1 MSLKDVIRSITPKF
15 LLNLNRQ
22 RKKKNVNESLNQQ
35 KTKGDVISEAQL
47 INDLLAIGI
56 KKGDTLLVHS
66 SLSKMGYLKDG
77 PKTFV
82 DALLTA
88 VGETGNILMPT
99 SPNAVFQLNYIQ
111 NTPFFDVTTS
121 PSKLGAITEYFR
133 TLPNSVRSLSPT
145 EPVSAIGPLADYFT
159 KDHFNQLTPYNKNS
173 PFYKV
178 GEQNGKILYIGVTLD
193 NAGTSLHTLEDE
205 IVDFKYPVYY
215 PTTFDFTVID
225 KAGQNHKV
233 NTKVHNP
240 EWSKKR
246 KCDGLIPLFESENV
260 LKKVKIGKADTL
272 LVDANGFFKTM
283 VNQYKSKGVTMYTP
297 NGDKNVTTTK

>member
-1 MSLKDVIRSITPKF
+1 MSLKDVVRSLTPDF

-22 RKKKNVNESLNQQ
+22 RKKKNVNQSLDQQ
-35 KTKGDVISEAQL
+35 KSKGNVITESEL
-47 INDLLAIGI
+47 VDNLLAIGVV
-56 KKGDTLLVHS
+56 KGDTLLVHS

-82 DALLTA
+82 DALFTV

-111 NTPFFDVTTS
+111 NTPFFDVINS

-133 TLPNSVRSLSPT
+133 TLTNSVRSLNAT

-159 KDHFNQLTPYNKNS
+159 KDHFNQLTPYNAHS

-205 IVDFKYPVYY
+205 IKDFKYPVYY
-215 PTTFDFTVID
+215 PTIFDFMVID
-225 KAGQNHKV
+225 KEGQYHKV
-233 NTKVHNP
+233 KTKVHNP

-246 KCDGLIPLFESENV
+246 KCDGLIPGFESAGV

-283 VNQYKSKGVTMYTP
+283 VNQYKAKGVTMYTP
-297 NGDKNVTTTK
+297 NGE

>member
-1 MSLKDVIRSITPKF
+1 
-15 LLNLNRQ
+15 
-22 RKKKNVNESLNQQ
+22 
-35 KTKGDVISEAQL
+35 
-47 INDLLAIGI
+47 
-56 KKGDTLLVHS
+56 
-66 SLSKMGYLKDG
+66 MGYLKDG
-77 PKTFV
+77 PKTFI
-82 DALLTA
+82 DALLTV

-111 NTPFFDVTTS
+111 NTPFFDVMNS

-133 TLPNSVRSLSPT
+133 TLPNSVRSLNAT

-159 KDHFNQLTPYNKNS
+159 KDHFNQLTPYNEQS

-205 IVDFKYPVYY
+205 IKDFKYPVYY
-215 PTTFDFTVID
+215 PTIFDFMVID
-225 KAGQNHKV
+225 KEGQNHKV
-233 NTKVHNP
+233 KTKVHNP
-240 EWSKKR
+240 EWSKQR
-246 KCDGLIPLFESENV
+246 KCDGLIPGFESEGV

-283 VNQYKSKGVTMYTP
+283 VDQYKAKGVTMYTP
-297 NGDKNVTTTK
+297 NGE

>member
-1 MSLKDVIRSITPKF
+1 MVRRLTPNF
-15 LLNLNRQ
+15 LLSLNRQ
-22 RKKKNVNESLNQQ
+22 RKKNKVNQSLSEQ
-35 KTKGDVISEAQL
+35 KSKGDVITESQL
-47 INDLLAIGI
+47 VADLKTIGI
-56 KKGDTLLVHS
+56 QKGDTLLVHS

-82 DALLTA
+82 DALMTI

-111 NTPFFDVTTS
+111 NTPSFDVLNS
-121 PSKLGAITEYFR
+121 PSRLGAITEYFR
-133 TLPNSVRSLSPT
+133 KLPKSVRSLSPT

-159 KDHFNQLTPYNKNS
+159 KDHFNQLTPYNEHS

-178 GEQNGKILYIGVTLD
+178 GAKNGKILYIGVTLD

-205 IVDFKYPVYY
+205 ITDFKYPVYY
-215 PTTFDFTVID
+215 PHIFDFTIID
-225 KAGQNHKV
+225 KEGQSHKV
-233 NTKVHNP
+233 KTKVHNP

-246 KCDGLIPLFESENV
+246 KCDGLIPAFESANV

-272 LVDANGFFKTM
+272 VVDANGFFKTM
-283 VNQYKSKGVTMYTP
+283 VNQYKNNGVTMYTP
-297 NGDKNVTTTK
+297 NGDKN

>member
-1 MSLKDVIRSITPKF
+1 MSLKDVVRSLTPDF

-22 RKKKNVNESLNQQ
+22 RKKKNVNQSLDQQ
-35 KTKGDVISEAQL
+35 KSKGNVITESEL
-47 INDLLAIGI
+47 VDNLLAIGVV
-56 KKGDTLLVHS
+56 KGDTLLVHS

-82 DALLTA
+82 DALFTV

-99 SPNAVFQLNYIQ
+99 SSNAVFQLNYIQ
-111 NTPFFDVTTS
+111 NTPFFDVINS

-133 TLPNSVRSLSPT
+133 TLTNSVRSLNAT

-159 KDHFNQLTPYNKNS
+159 KDHFNQLTPYNAHS

-205 IVDFKYPVYY
+205 IKDFKYPVYY
-215 PTTFDFTVID
+215 PTIFDFMVID
-225 KAGQNHKV
+225 KEGQYHKV
-233 NTKVHNP
+233 KTKVHNP

-246 KCDGLIPLFESENV
+246 KCDGLIPGFESAGV

-283 VNQYKSKGVTMYTP
+283 VNQYKAKGVTMYTP
-297 NGDKNVTTTK
+297 NGE